1 VHGFHIFFSD
11 IHHRTFVS
19 HSVVNRMRN
28 QELKGLDLADVTQR
42 ELAHSRKH
50 CLEHIV
56 EKYNF

>member
-1 VHGFHIFFSD
+1 
-11 IHHRTFVS
+11 
-19 HSVVNRMRN
+19 MRN